1 MQAPSGKNPT
11 IFLMTAIRSQTD
23 ARVFGWLESLEK
35 ARQAAQENSLD
46 MSEENY
52 YTHLVIE
59 EMSPGIHCQVQ
70 NEWWYSWLDGHWQ
83 ACPKPD
89 WAQHTTNWSIG

>member
-1 MQAPSGKNPT
+1 MQAPTGKNPT
-11 IFLMTAIRSQTD
+11 IFLMTAIHSQAD
-23 ARVFGWLESLEK
+23 ARVFGWQESLEK

-59 EMSPGIHCQVQ
+59 EMSPGIHCQ
-70 NEWWYSWLDGHWQ
+70 
-83 ACPKPD
+83 
-89 WAQHTTNWSIG
+89 